1 MKAMLRAW
9 AKGLFAMFTS
19 RLAGAVLLL
28 GILAFGA
35 HSVFAPARLPPFGSL
50 GLENLG
56 LTQAARA
63 DPLPIDADTA
73 QAVRESA
80 RDAVQ
85 SGLPYVEAY
94 LAAHPQSIPWIN
106 RALAGLAAVLLAA
119 SMALRMLSP
128 PAPRP
133 APQRGDMTITT

>member
-1 MKAMLRAW
+1 MLRAW
-9 AKGLFAMFTS
+9 AKGLLAMFTS

-28 GILAFGA
+28 GLLAFGA

-56 LTQAARA
+56 LTPGARA
-63 DPLPIDADTA
+63 FPLPIDADTA

-85 SGLPYVEAY
+85 SCIPYLQAY
-94 LAAHPQSIPWIN
+94 LADHPQSIPWIN
-106 RALAGLAAVLLAA
+106 RALAGLAGVLLAA
-119 SMALRMLSP
+119 SMSLRLLCP
-128 PAPRP
+128 PAT
-133 APQRGDMTITT
+133 QRGDMTITT

>member
-9 AKGLFAMFTS
+9 AKGLLAMFTS

-28 GILAFGA
+28 GLLAFGA
-35 HSVFAPARLPPFGSL
+35 HSVFAPARLPPLGSL

-56 LTQAARA
+56 LTQGARA
-63 DPLPIDADTA
+63 NPLPIDADTA

-85 SGLPYVEAY
+85 SGLPYLEAY
-94 LAAHPQSIPWIN
+94 LAGHPQSIPWIN
-106 RALAGLAAVLLAA
+106 RALAGLAGVLLAA
-119 SMALRMLSP
+119 SMTLRMLSP
-128 PAPRP
+128 P